1 VSFVIY
7 VFKNSVAQN
16 PREGAKRLGSA
27 EETHG
32 SEKFFRDDF
41 PFPIP
46 HSQFPKTQ
54 SQPIKSGVWRLFRL
68 TLRPSGHRQN
78 GIGGFTG
85 VPYSANW
92 HVMV

>member
-32 SEKFFRDDF
+32 SEKFFRDAS

-46 HSQFPKTQ
+46 RSPFPKN
-54 SQPIKSGVWRLFRL
+54 PISTNKIKGLVVVSPGWRNPVAKNFLKFPLDPLVKR
-68 TLRPSGHRQN
+68 HRN
-78 GIGGFTG
+78 S
-85 VPYSANW
+85 V
-92 HVMV
+92 